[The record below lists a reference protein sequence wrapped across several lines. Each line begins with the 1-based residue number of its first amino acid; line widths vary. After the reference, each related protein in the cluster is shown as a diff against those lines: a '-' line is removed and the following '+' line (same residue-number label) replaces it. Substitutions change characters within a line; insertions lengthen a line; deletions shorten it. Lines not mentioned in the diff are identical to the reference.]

1 MDLDKYDEYVRGAAR
16 EVITVDTKLKSTNKG
31 FAMLASMGWVEGQ
44 PLGLSG
50 DGTLFVASYWN
61 VRPNFPFFSGRVEP
75 IPFYVKNDLTGLGKS
90 NQDVRM
96 SKYRRHHLEVYPEF
110 DAFLS

>member
-1 MDLDKYDEYVRGAAR
+1 MVRYSLQ
-16 EVITVDTKLKSTNKG
+16 VI
-31 FAMLASMGWVEGQ
+31 
-44 PLGLSG
+44 
-50 DGTLFVASYWN
+50 GTLDRIS
-61 VRPNFPFFSGRVEP
+61 PSFSGRVEP